1 MKGDPAP
8 ARSTL
13 AGLALVVGLV
23 AGFAILPRVLRPQGG
38 ARQGRDAPDFTL
50 ALVANAGSLGAGG
63 SDKTALD
70 LSELR
75 GRAVLL
81 DFWATWCEPCRLQ
94 APIVEQLARRWRD
107 RGVVVVGVN
116 TDSAT
121 EGDPR
126 AFASAWGLTYPIV
139 KDEVGAASRAYGIEA
154 LPTLVVVSRLGKIVA
169 VRSGVTD
176 DGELERLVRQA
187 L

>member
-1 MKGDPAP
+1 MKGEPAS

-13 AGLALVVGLV
+13 TALALVVGLV
-23 AGFAILPRVLRPQGG
+23 AGFAVLPRVLRPQGG
-38 ARQGRDAPDFTL
+38 ARQGREAPDFRL
-50 ALVANAGSLGAGG
+50 ALVANAATLGTGEAG
-63 SDKTALD
+63 KTALD

-75 GRAVLL
+75 GQAVLL

-107 RGVVVVGVN
+107 RGVVVVGVD
-116 TDSAT
+116 TDAAG

-139 KDEVGAASRAYGIEA
+139 KDEVGVASRAYGVDA